1 MQPLDPIT
9 LAIIAV
15 VVAVVLSA
23 LLLLLF
29 TSREE
34 KFEDVLAAQRSEQEA
49 YLVRSAAVK
58 SAKPRKKFSKG
69 KKKYS
74 DDGEVMDEVSEPLV
88 EETIET
94 SHVEE
99 DESGFS
105 PSGKYFMEAD
115 PPDDEKVPLA
125 EEKPSTGIVKE
136 RPGKKKSKK
145 AALKEEKSSVSEPHV
160 SFDKPREDVEE
171 VVAQLDS
178 ASTLENEPGKFEE
191 LEIEEQKLP
200 DSNETA
206 ASAKKS
212 KSKPKPTKDKGSIQA
227 GEVSAKRL
235 MELVTSSNLNSS
247 EIQAMIDVLLNK
259 QGENSQWKKS
269 TSKGDT
275 VELLKKQLQEKD
287 NQILEERQQSQN
299 AANKLRELR
308 DELQQ
313 EKQKQKHQQTNAS
326 NKITAQGKEIQALHA
341 RIQASHENHAIELKN
356 MQSQMRQLQE
366 MVTSS
371 SMGNLQRL
379 QEENAQLKNA
389 SMRAAQLTADK
400 ESLTTEL
407 TKLQQSYRHVKG
419 DLAGKMEQ
427 LAQTEANR
435 KSAEEKIRQMS
446 VHQNSAK
453 EAENALS
460 KRLSEVNEELNK
472 SQARNSSLQQDLSGT
487 KQLLKAEEAK
497 SAELSERMKGLTA
510 TDSSLNSLT
519 AKLQEATA
527 RVSELENTLNG
538 FENQL
543 KDSQEMQMQ
552 KDQEIQAKELKLAK
566 EQVQTSVANHVNS
579 TPPAENGKEPEVS
592 SKVQED
598 ALKVKEDVI
607 AELHGNVL
615 KKDEEIASLKSL
627 LDEQKNKNNELRQK
641 NWKAMEALSEAEK
654 SAQVQITKALEAA
667 KVANDSMANGQTALI
682 KEKDDSIEKLQADLK
697 EKKEEFDKLEKVVQQ
712 QKEKNNE
719 LREKNWKA
727 MDALSEMEK
736 NVNNKVKT
744 AVQKIKDENKTQQ
757 IEEQNLT
764 KNALCKI
771 HPNVT
776 IDATLPYKSWLEE
789 FEKQASEASSDSKE
803 LEELNARF
811 EEVQA
816 QKDNLT
822 AECAHYK
829 VTLQETETL
838 LRKLEDNVESEMDN
852 WQKIVERTQRELKE
866 ANDRISS
873 LEEDLQKAKGSA
885 ASQSEMVASLE
896 ERLEQAKAAENEA
909 KERFTELQ
917 EQLKKSTV
925 SEEDANKIKE
935 LEKELEVLRA
945 QKKELAETKSKLE
958 LTEKDMLT
966 CKKQLENAA
975 KELADRDSELAA
987 STTELA
993 KVQGAEE
1000 ELKKKVASLE
1010 EALTKANNDLGKSQ
1024 ESLDSLNN
1032 SPDKKKKGLKGA
1044 FTKVMSKKEKEKDD
1058 KQLEEAQRKISQ
1070 QQTEIDDLR
1079 NAREKLEKQN
1089 KALEVEYTELK
1100 RRSVSIEA
1108 EMTKSQQIEKDLVEA
1123 MSDTALSPVKPR
1135 VLPSERKAEFHGTL
1149 TPADNFDPGKD
1160 AEALRKAMAGSG
1172 SDKDAIVA
1180 VLGARTNKQRQEI
1193 AAKYQQKY
1201 GKNLT
1206 DDLKSE
1212 LSGKFE
1218 DAIVSMLL
1226 VPESHDAIAL
1236 HDAMSGIGT
1245 DEQVL
1250 VEILSSRSTKEIEAI
1265 KSAYTQIYSGKDV
1278 AKKLKE
1284 DTGGDFRTVLMTL
1297 LEKKP
1302 DSSGVNTDLATD
1314 DAKKLFEAGEG
1325 KKGTDKAVFVEIF
1338 TTRNYQQLQA
1348 TFDAYKNLAKKDI
1361 LDYITDQIKGDLGS
1375 ALRAIVRCAQSPP
1388 LYFAELLEKALD
1400 KSNSKTVTR
1409 VMVTRAEV
1417 DLAQIRTEFE
1427 KKTGQS
1433 LKDVVVKKM
1442 KGDLEKLLLQL
1453 LGN

>member
-1 MQPLDPIT
+1 MSEKKNNNCEPTAFSPRCNALLSFTMQPLDPIT

-115 PPDDEKVPLA
+115 PPDEEKVPLA

-212 KSKPKPTKDKGSIQA
+212 KSKPKPAKDKGSIQ

-235 MELVTSSNLNSS
+235 LELVTSSNLNSS

-472 SQARNSSLQQDLSGT
+472 CQARNSSLQQDLSGT
-487 KQLLKAEEAK
+487 KQLLQAEEAK

-510 TDSSLNSLT
+510 TDSTLNSLT

-552 KDQEIQAKELKLAK
+552 KDQKIQALQEELKLAK

-579 TPPAENGKEPEVS
+579 APPAENGKEPEVS

-654 SAQVQITKALEAA
+654 SAQAQITKALEAA
-667 KVANDSMANGQTALI
+667 KAANDSMANGQSALI

-727 MDALSEMEK
+727 MDALSDMEK

-776 IDATLPYKSWLEE
+776 IDATLAYKSWLDE

-909 KERFTELQ
+909 KEKFTELQ

-958 LTEKDMLT
+958 STEKDMVT

-987 STTELA
+987 SRTELA

-1024 ESLDSLNN
+1024 
-1032 SPDKKKKGLKGA
+1032 
-1044 FTKVMSKKEKEKDD
+1044 KEKEKDD

-1100 RRSVSIEA
+1100 RKSVSIEA

-1123 MSDTALSPVKPR
+1123 MSD
-1135 VLPSERKAEFHGTL
+1135 AEFHGTL
-1149 TPADNFDPGKD
+1149 KPADNFDPGKD

-1226 VPESHDAIAL
+1226 VPESHDAVAL

-1388 LYFAELLEKALD
+1388 LYFAEVLEKALD
-1400 KSNSKTVTR
+1400 KSKEKTVTR
-1409 VMVTRAEV
+1409 VMVTRAEI